1 MQLRKDLPQE
11 LLPAAEA
18 AVSWFNDNRG
28 TRFQLTGLVESERAL
43 TTDPGDAFELGLILC
58 EGDLCAREH
67 VRVTANGEHF
77 EFVSL
82 DVQESAIPALLDPPV
97 GVRRTWLDDQLA
109 KHEFVLLLF
118 YRGRW

>member
-18 AVSWFNDNRG
+18 AVSWFNDKRG
-28 TRFQLTGLVESERAL
+28 TQFQLTGLVESETAL
-43 TTDPGDAFELGLILC
+43 TTDPGEAFELGLILC

-67 VRVTANGEHF
+67 VRVTVNGENF
-77 EFVSL
+77 EFASL